1 MSAEGFDWLTAS
13 TEARK
18 VLYRQTKQLMDRS
31 GLTWSRLYREAL
43 GETYSPGQGYED
55 NFRAGR
61 IARTKAGRLFRW
73 LATHHPDVA
82 QAIEAELGVAALSDG
97 EVWDQFLARHGRF
110 SGVEVISLAQARPSI
125 VAFAGGEPV
134 AATHIRLGEPF
145 CFRAHSTR
153 VGAALALQS
162 LAGRWYVLPLG
173 PEALFCTV
181 ARGAIYLPR
190 NESDGEPIALAEE
203 QDAGRHSFA
212 FIIADASLI
221 AEIAAMLTAGV
232 TIPAAQLAR
241 IVGALEA
248 HPSAWEL
255 LRINV
260 LIVS

>member
-1 MSAEGFDWLTAS
+1 MNAEGFDWLAAS

-73 LATHHPDVA
+73 LELHHPDVA

-97 EVWDQFLARHGRF
+97 EVWDQFLARHGCF
-110 SGVEVISLAQARPSI
+110 SGVEVVSLAQARPGI
-125 VAFAGGEPV
+125 VAFARGEPV

-145 CFRAHSTR
+145 CFRAHSAR

-173 PEALFCTV
+173 PETLSCTV
-181 ARGAIYLPR
+181 ARGALYLPR

-241 IVGALEA
+241 IVGGLEA
-248 HPSAWEL
+248 HPNAWEL

>member
-1 MSAEGFDWLTAS
+1 MSAEGFDWLAAS

-73 LATHHPDVA
+73 LELHHPDVA
-82 QAIEAELGVAALSDG
+82 QAIEAALGVAVLSDG

-110 SGVEVISLAQARPSI
+110 SGVEVISLAQARSGI
-125 VAFAGGEPV
+125 VAFAGSEPV

-145 CFRAHSTR
+145 CFRAQSTR
-153 VGAALALQS
+153 VGAALALQCH
-162 LAGRWYVLPLG
+162 AGRWYVLPLG
-173 PEALFCTV
+173 PEAFFCTV
-181 ARGAIYLPR
+181 TSGAIYLPR

-203 QDAGRHSFA
+203 QDVGRHSFA
-212 FIIADASLI
+212 FIIADATLI
-221 AEIAAMLTAGV
+221 AEIAALLTAGV

-248 HPSAWEL
+248 HPDAWEL

>member
-1 MSAEGFDWLTAS
+1 MNAEEFDWLAAS

-18 VLYRQTKQLMDRS
+18 VLYRQTNQLMDRS

-43 GETYSPGQGYED
+43 SEAYSPGQGYED

-73 LATHHPDVA
+73 LKVHHPDVA
-82 QAIEAELGVAALSDG
+82 QAVETELGVAALSDG
-97 EVWDQFLARHGRF
+97 EVWDQFLGPHGRF
-110 SGVEVISLAQARPSI
+110 SGVEVISLAQARPGI
-125 VAFAGGEPV
+125 VAFAGSEPV
-134 AATHIRLGEPF
+134 ATTHIRLGEPF
-145 CFRAHSTR
+145 CFRAQSTC

-173 PEALFCTV
+173 SEAHFCAV
-181 ARGAIYLPR
+181 ARGALYLPR

-203 QDAGRHSFA
+203 QDVGRHSFA
-212 FIIADASLI
+212 FIIGDATLI
-221 AEIAAMLTAGV
+221 AEIAALLTVGV
-232 TIPAAQLAR
+232 TIPEAQLVR

-248 HPSAWEL
+248 HPDAWGL

-260 LIVS
+260 LIAS